1 MTLPHRHIA
10 KGMIIGLIL
19 ALLATLLFALSLL
32 IGPVRIPCHEVALI
46 LLGET
51 STKSSWQY
59 IVLETR
65 LAPGSDGYTLWCVTG
80 SQRPDATDGFSQ
92 PPSGSRRLRR

>member
-51 STKSSWQY
+51 SAKSSWQY

-65 LAPGSDGYTLWCVTG
+65 LPQALTATLWCVTG

-92 PPSGSRRLRR
+92 PPGGSRRLRHE

>member
-32 IGPVRIPCHEVALI
+32 IGPVRIPL
-46 LLGET
+46 
-51 STKSSWQY
+51 
-59 IVLETR
+59 
-65 LAPGSDGYTLWCVTG
+65 P
-80 SQRPDATDGFSQ
+80 
-92 PPSGSRRLRR
+92 